1 MCELWTSCPFSTNR
15 QDVLQNLVGIRLIL
29 LFILRRKE
37 YPVEPTLWANFREM
51 DVLRGRCKSKNLI
64 GELFWSISTKVFQCL
79 VSTKTIYK
87 RFSKGGLKFA
97 TTTKISLWNNSVW
110 LFCVIFLSSR
120 GMSSVSADTL
130 LMLNTGRLTSRGIAR
145 SGGQP
150 LSLPVLFDARPHGE
164 GARGSAWIGGQPAG
178 IMELDMSQA
187 CSPHNL
193 QSRSLTYSG
202 SRSQKQNLHLIYLAQ
217 NILAQ
222 QFHALDIFL

>member
-130 LMLNTGRLTSRGIAR
+130 LMLNTGVRMMINAL
-145 SGGQP
+145 
-150 LSLPVLFDARPHGE
+150 
-164 GARGSAWIGGQPAG
+164 
-178 IMELDMSQA
+178 M
-187 CSPHNL
+187 
-193 QSRSLTYSG
+193 
-202 SRSQKQNLHLIYLAQ
+202 NLHDV
-217 NILAQ
+217 
-222 QFHALDIFL
+222 ALLLGYRIWWPAVVVACPL